1 MVKAAIG
8 AAVRIKMIKLLFFA
22 SIKERLGKSEMTIDF
37 VANQS
42 LQALTQ
48 GLIERHGDEWQILLE
63 PDTVFSCNQRVV
75 DRDLIVADGDEVAY
89 FPPVT
94 GG

>member
-1 MVKAAIG
+1 MVTG

-22 SIKERLGKSEMTIDF
+22 RIKEELGKSEMTIAF

-42 LQALTQ
+42 LQTLTQ
-48 GLIERHGDEWQILLE
+48 ELIERYGDEWQILLE

-75 DRDLIVADGDEVAY
+75 DRDLIVADGDEIAF

>member
-8 AAVRIKMIKLLFFA
+8 AAVSIKMIKLLFFA
-22 SIKERLGKSEMTIDF
+22 RIKERLGKSEMTIDF

-63 PDTVFSCNQRVV
+63 PDTVFSCNHRAVA
-75 DRDLIVADGDEVAY
+75 RDLLVADGDEVAY